1 MERLQIGIDFP
12 LSLRATLAPLGG
24 YFRPDGWWAP
34 MRTPEGP
41 ATLHIR
47 RSGNAV
53 EATCYGPGE
62 SWAMQTAPG
71 IIGLDDR
78 PEEFHTDHPLVKELH
93 RRNRGLRMGRTGRL
107 FDPLLIAIVAQ
118 KVTGREAGSGMKQLA
133 RAYSSWAPG
142 PLPLRLPPDPEALAS
157 ATYFDLHPLGI
168 EKRRADT
175 IHRAAA
181 DAARIERLSAVSAT
195 EARSYLERVRGIG
208 VWTSAETVAV
218 SHGDSDAVSVG
229 DFHLKNQVA
238 WHLTGRPRGTDEEMM
253 KLLEEFRPHRGR
265 VVRLLETLGHA
276 PAFGPRMPIRSIA
289 RI

>member
-1 MERLQIGIDFP
+1 
-12 LSLRATLAPLGG
+12 
-24 YFRPDGWWAP
+24 

-41 ATLHIR
+41 ATLHICR
-47 RSGNAV
+47 DGRAV
-53 EATCYGPGE
+53 EATSYGPGKG
-62 SWAMQTAPG
+62 WAIQTASG
-71 IIGLDDR
+71 IIGLEDH
-78 PEEFHTDHPLVKELH
+78 PEAFETDHRLVRELH
-93 RRNRGLRMGRTGRL
+93 RRHPGLRMGKTGRV
-107 FDPLLIAIVAQ
+107 FDHLLVAVVAQ

-133 RAYSSWAPG
+133 RAFSTWAPG
-142 PLPLRLPPDPEALAS
+142 PMPLRLPPDPEALAC

-168 EKRRADT
+168 EQRRADT
-175 IHRAAA
+175 IRRAAS
-181 DAARIERLSAVSAT
+181 DAARIERLASVT
-195 EARSYLERVRGIG
+195 PTDARAYLERVRGIG

-218 SHGDSDAVSVG
+218 SHGDQDAVSVG

-265 VVRLLETLGHA
+265 VARLLGTLGHA